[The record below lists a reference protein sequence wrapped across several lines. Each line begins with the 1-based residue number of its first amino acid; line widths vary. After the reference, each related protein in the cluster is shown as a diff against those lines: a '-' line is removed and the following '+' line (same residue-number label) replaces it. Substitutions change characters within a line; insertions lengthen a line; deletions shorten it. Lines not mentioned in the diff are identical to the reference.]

1 MKKSVKIFFEVLLFI
16 LCIGLVYLIVKSVM
30 KPVEFKKQ
38 QQYRESVAIQRLK
51 DIRTLQVAYKS
62 ENGKFVSTVD
72 SLADFY
78 NNGKMEIVMQIG
90 SMDDSL
96 AVAHTDKIKKA
107 SRKKLTGE
115 DLLKLY
121 EAGDKNLVFN
131 VATKIPVKDTL
142 FLHRDDFVVDS
153 LKQFYENG
161 NMEIVMQIGS
171 MDDSLAVAN
180 TEAIKK
186 ANRNLKGDQLTAK
199 LQEAYAAGQNV
210 VYSTTTKI
218 PVRDTLF
225 NGRQDFCIDSI
236 KYIPFSGKP
245 IEMESA
251 IRMVSGVPVPLF
263 EARIPWKILL
273 VGMDNQLRINLDAEM
288 RDLNRYEG
296 LQVGS
301 VTAPNNNAGNWE

>member
-1 MKKSVKIFFEVLLFI
+1 MNKVTKIVVEVILLAAI
-16 LCIGLVYLIVKSVM
+16 GGLVYWLYSNIMAPVKFN
-30 KPVEFKKQ
+30 KERDIRK
-38 QQYRESVAIQRLK
+38 EVAVQRLK

-62 ENGKFVSTVD
+62 VTGKFNS
-72 SLADFY
+72 S
-78 NNGKMEIVMQIG
+78 I
-90 SMDDSL
+90 
-96 AVAHTDKIKKA
+96 
-107 SRKKLTGE
+107 
-115 DLLKLY
+115 
-121 EAGDKNLVFN
+121 
-131 VATKIPVKDTL
+131 
-142 FLHRDDFVVDS
+142 DS

-161 NMEIVMQIGS
+161 EMEIVMQIGS

-199 LQEAYAAGQNV
+199 LAEAYAAGQNV

-225 NGRQDFCIDSI
+225 NGRPDFCIDSI

-245 IEMESA
+245 IEMESTV
-251 IRMVSGVPVPLF
+251 RMVSGVPVPLF
-263 EARIPWKILL
+263 EARIPWKVLL
-273 VGMDNQLRINLDAEM
+273 VGMDNQLRVNLDAEM